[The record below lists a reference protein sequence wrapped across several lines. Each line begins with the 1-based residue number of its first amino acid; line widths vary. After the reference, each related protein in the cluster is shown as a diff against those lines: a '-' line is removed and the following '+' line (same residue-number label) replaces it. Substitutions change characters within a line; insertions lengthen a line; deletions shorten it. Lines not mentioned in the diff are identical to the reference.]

1 MRRTLLLS
9 AAFLALPAAAS
20 AQTYGG
26 VQAFGDSLTD
36 NGNLFALTRNVFP
49 VPASPPYYAGRFS
62 NGPVWVEQLMPR
74 LGLSASA
81 LDDRAYGG
89 AETGL
94 GPGPGPGVLAQV
106 SQAVSI
112 GPRPGPNTLVVVWGG
127 ANDYRNRGRST
138 PDPAGLVDGA
148 VNNLRQSLELLVAAG
163 ARQILVPNVPNLG
176 DTPEGREQDA
186 ATPGT
191 AARLNGIIAG
201 HNAALAQAVE
211 RLRQASPGVRI
222 TVLDVNALFRQ
233 VVAAPATYGFTNATV
248 PCLLGVAPDIGPA
261 SGACA
266 TPEAAAGT
274 AFFDKLHPTTAA
286 HALIAQYAAATLGGP
301 TAGGNAAPARA
312 QMAMLS
318 TAEQA
323 RAISER
329 LAAVRGGQNGLGGS
343 VTVLGSGLTT
353 LTGATT
359 GGVSEGSRLGLDDSG
374 ERPFGM
380 FLYGTHD
387 WGDREARE
395 GAAAFRYRG
404 SLVALGADYRVAPG
418 LIVGAAVGYGFGESS
433 LDGGNAEARSWKLS
447 AYAGYHADGFYADAD
462 LGYSIDR
469 YPEIRRDTGFAFTP
483 QARGDT
489 RGNTWSAGA
498 TVGYDAPVGG
508 LTLGP
513 FAGARYARV
522 RTDGFTET
530 GAGSLNLAIDGTR
543 ATSLIGSLGVRLGGV
558 FTADTATVA
567 PHVRLAWEH
576 EFSRDARRVT
586 ARLGGGFLTTEPGV
600 GARDALVAGV
610 GVRVKMSD
618 RLSLV
623 ADYAG
628 TLARADG
635 RDHSLLGKVEV
646 KF

>member
-9 AAFLALPAAAS
+9 AALLALSGAAS

-36 NGNLFALTRNVFP
+36 NGNLYALTRSVFP
-49 VPASPPYYAGRFS
+49 VPASPPYFAGRFS

-74 LGLSASA
+74 LGLPAGA
-81 LDDRAYGG
+81 LDDRAFGG

-94 GPGPGPGVLAQV
+94 GPGPAPGVLAQV
-106 SQAVSI
+106 GQAVAF
-112 GPRPGPNTLVVVWGG
+112 GPRPGPSTLVVVWGG

-138 PDPAGLVDGA
+138 TDPAGLVDGA
-148 VNNLRQSLELLVAAG
+148 VNNLRQSLELLIAAG

-176 DTPEGREQDA
+176 DTPEGREQEA
-186 ATPGT
+186 SMPGT

-233 VVAAPATYGFTNATV
+233 VVAAPATYGFTNSTV

-266 TPEAAAGT
+266 TPEATAGT
-274 AFFDKLHPTTAA
+274 AFFDKLHPSAAA

-329 LAAVRGGQNGLGGS
+329 LAAVRGGMGG
-343 VTVLGSGLTT
+343 VAVLGSGLTT
-353 LTGATT
+353 LTGAAT
-359 GGVSEGSRLGLDDSG
+359 GGVSEGNRLSLDDSG

-387 WGDREARE
+387 WGNREARE
-395 GAAAFRYRG
+395 GRSAFRYRG

-418 LIVGAAVGYGFGESS
+418 LTLGAAVGYGFGESS
-433 LDGGNAEARSWKLS
+433 LDGGHAEARSWKLS
-447 AYAGYHADGFYADAD
+447 AYAGYHAGGFYADAD
-462 LGYSIDR
+462 VGYSIDR

-489 RGNTWSAGA
+489 RGHTWSAGA

-522 RTDGFTET
+522 RTDGFTEE
-530 GAGSLNLAIDGTR
+530 GAGALNLSIGGTR
-543 ATSLIGSLGVRLGGV
+543 ATSLTGSLGVRLGGV
-558 FTADTATVA
+558 FTADTVKVA

-576 EFSRDARRVT
+576 EFSRDSRRVT
-586 ARLGGGFLTTEPGV
+586 ARLGGAGLTAEPGV

-610 GVRVKMSD
+610 GVRVQVSG